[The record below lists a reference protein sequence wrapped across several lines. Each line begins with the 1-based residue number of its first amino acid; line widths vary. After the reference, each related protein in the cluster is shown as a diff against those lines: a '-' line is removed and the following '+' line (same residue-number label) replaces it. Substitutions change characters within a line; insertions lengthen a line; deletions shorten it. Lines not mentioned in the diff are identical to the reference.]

1 MEIMLYLDI
10 KTYCEMLLTLASQRK
25 CIRYKEFE
33 NSENFVLWRHDCDMS
48 LNRARS
54 VAELDAQFGVKST
67 FFILPHS
74 EFYNVLELG
83 QTTLVREIVSFGHD
97 IGLHLDVNYHLG
109 TQNNFDIEKAIENDT
124 RLLEDIAEIK
134 IDSFSF
140 HNPTQEILE
149 FDAAKYSGLINCY
162 SKEFRETTD
171 YASDSNGYWRHRP
184 IPEILRDESKT
195 RLQILT
201 HPEWWLERAG
211 PPRDRVL
218 RCVYG
223 RAQNLMDRYDMA
235 MATYLDRDN
244 VKSPEEDLNDYERA
258 KQLF

>member
-1 MEIMLYLDI
+1 MWTLDI
-10 KTYCEMLLTLASQRK
+10 DTYCGMLKVVASQHK
-25 CIRYKEFE
+25 SIRYTEIQDNKT
-33 NSENFVLWRHDCDMS
+33 FVLWRHDCDMS
-48 LNRARS
+48 LNRARI

-83 QTTLVREIVSFGHD
+83 QTKLVREIVSFGHD

-109 TQNNFDIEKAIENDT
+109 TQNNFDLEKAIENDAK
-124 RLLEDIAEIK
+124 LLEDIAEIK

-140 HNPTQEILE
+140 HNPTPEILE

-162 SKEFRETTD
+162 SKEIHETTD
-171 YASDSNGYWRHRP
+171 YASDSNGYWRHRS

-223 RAQNLMDRYDMA
+223 RAQNLMDRYDTA
-235 MATYLDRDN
+235 MSTYLDRDN
-244 VKSPEEDLNDYERA
+244 NKSLEEDLNDFERA
-258 KQLF
+258 RRLF